1 MNSEGL
7 EPPTSWAVT
16 KCSIQLSYE
25 SFLLLRCKGKLFFYS
40 AQIISIFFFTKVEN
54 SYFCAMF
61 SKLLYSSK
69 IRGYKKS
76 LRYRKRERIVVNP
89 SQLGSCLVY
98 RDTKSDDSALYDRLL
113 SQFPGVDFVSIWCV
127 IGKESR
133 ILKRFSFT
141 ENDIL
146 VRKSALKG
154 KRGFSDA
161 KVEEVLK
168 RDFDWLID
176 LSLDHSE
183 ITPLILTAS
192 SAKCKISWRYVGEFV
207 ADITI
212 GDIKSREE
220 FVDSL
225 HEIFLTLNNRGDE

>member
-61 SKLLYSSK
+61 NKLLYSSR
-69 IRGYKKS
+69 IRGYRKS
-76 LRYRKRERIVVNP
+76 IESRKRERIVVNP

-98 RDTKSDDSALYDRLL
+98 RDTKSDDPALYDKLL
-113 SQFPGVDFVSIWCV
+113 SLFSGVDFVSIWSMV
-127 IGKESR
+127 GKESK
-133 ILKRFSFT
+133 ISKRYSFT

-146 VRKSALKG
+146 IRKSALKG
-154 KRGFSDA
+154 KKGFADTR
-161 KVEEVLK
+161 VEETLN
-168 RDFDWLID
+168 RDYDWLID

-183 ITPLILTAS
+183 ITPLVLAAS
-192 SAKCKISWRYVGEFV
+192 NAKCKISWRYAGNFV

-212 GDIKSREE
+212 GDIKNREE

-225 HEIFLTLNNRGDE
+225 RDIFLTLNSRGDE